1 MAWRKGYFGVG
12 RHDWIGVS
20 YNFSP
25 DGVAMELPV
34 TYIEQT
40 IEALKPLTLSRGTV
54 SVKQVQKSSGKAA
67 RIGYILPDTSAFIA
81 SMWAGYRS
89 GCRHLPK
96 GRTGTFQSRLPV
108 RRFSVAAKWFS
119 TLLEES
125 LKLES
130 RGTMALTRVMGNSV
144 WKLQS
149 ADLPRIS
156 FDASP
161 SGGGCVLWFQGRP
174 DRYTHFVWSPHTLS
188 VLRAEVGSCKYQTI
202 FEFFTLFMVC
212 LTFASSLESSGAVIL
227 GDNLA
232 SLNEALNLKSTVP
245 IMNTVA
251 RELAWRKIAMKWQ
264 YKLEHLPA
272 ELNDEADCLSRL
284 CAIPPRPLPQK
295 ELRRAHFVTPPAQD
309 DHIWKARIVVH

>member
-1 MAWRKGYFGVG
+1 
-12 RHDWIGVS
+12 
-20 YNFSP
+20 
-25 DGVAMELPV
+25 MELPV
-34 TYIEQT
+34 VYIEQT
-40 IEALKPLTLSRGTV
+40 IEALKPLTLTRGTV
-54 SVKQVQKSSGKAA
+54 SVKQVQKSLGKAA
-67 RIGYILPDTSAFIA
+67 RIGYILPDTSPFIA
-81 SMWAGYRS
+81 SMWAGYRA
-89 GCRHLPK
+89 GCRQLPK
-96 GRTGTFQSRLPV
+96 SKPGTFQNRLPV

-125 LKLES
+125 LKLEA

-144 WKLQS
+144 WKLQRS
-149 ADLPRIS
+149 DLPRIS

-161 SGGGCVLWFQGRP
+161 WGGGGVLWSQGRAIW
-174 DRYTHFVWSPHTLS
+174 YTHFTWSPHSLG
-188 VLRAEVGSCKYQTI
+188 VLRAELGSCNYQTI

-212 LTFASSLESSGAVIL
+212 LTFASILENSGAVIL

-264 YKLEHLPA
+264 YKLEHLPS

-284 CAIPPRPLPQK
+284 CAVPPRPLPK
-295 ELRRAHFVTPPAQD
+295 DELRGAHFVSPPAQND
-309 DHIWKARIVVH
+309 NIWKDRIVVQ